1 MSELAHITRCLDLGE
16 ADIAKAVASRE
27 STRALLDHLSR
38 IGKPSSGAPKLLLLL
53 ARLATTACDWLDGD
67 LRIEIVGDEQVSVVE
82 IMTELGGGTR
92 ERVFS
97 AFVMQVPLSEF
108 VRAVERVP
116 HMIAPLGVKVQTARR
131 IVLTATEQVRLTTM
145 PPPMVKIADASLFSF
160 ATPNTPINIGPYPL
174 NALRAS
180 VPPERAV
187 PSDPPPDELASIN
200 SGWGASE
207 PPPPVP
213 LPSEIP
219 QELRGA
225 VMAPKPTK

>member
-16 ADIAKAVASRE
+16 ADIAKAVTSRE
-27 STRALLDHLSR
+27 GTRVLLDHLSR

-82 IMTELGGGTR
+82 VMTELGGGTR
-92 ERVFS
+92 ERVFA

-108 VRAVERVP
+108 VRAIERVP
-116 HMIAPLGVKVQTARR
+116 HMITPLGVKVQTARR
-131 IVLTATEQVRLTTM
+131 IVLTATEQIRLTTM
-145 PPPMVKIADASLFSF
+145 PPPMVKIADTSVFSI
-160 ATPNTPINIGPYPL
+160 ATPNTPINIAPYPL
-174 NALRAS
+174 SPLRAS

-187 PSDPPPDELASIN
+187 PSEPPDELASIN
-200 SGWGASE
+200 LAWGASE
-207 PPPPVP
+207 PPPAVP

-219 QELRGA
+219 HELLGA
-225 VMAPKPTK
+225 VTSPKSGK